1 MIWTKIRGSDPF
13 RYVADPPYP
22 YDVQKRVPN
31 VEKATRLLGF
41 RAATP
46 LSEVLDTVIPWVK
59 QQVEYG
65 NI

>member
-1 MIWTKIRGSDPF
+1 
-13 RYVADPPYP
+13 
-22 YDVQKRVPN
+22 VQKRVPE
-31 VEKATRLLGF
+31 VSKAARVLGF

-46 LSEVLDTVIPWVK
+46 LGEVLDIVIPWVK